1 MSDALA
7 ARKWERLIM
16 RGFKTGLIMA
26 AVLCSTVQAWA
37 QIPAA
42 VVSGPI
48 EATATGDPSRNFI
61 YNASA
66 IELTANGYVEEE
78 YFIEG
83 AANRYSTP
91 ELATGEIED
100 SGHPYKSRFFVRRPS
115 SPSDFNGTVIIEW
128 LNVTGGT
135 DKDIDWWQSGHH
147 LVANGYAFI
156 GVSAQAVGVAS
167 LREWSP
173 GRYGSL
179 DVTHN
184 GMVEND
190 ALSYDIFSAV
200 ARAVTRRGE
209 QVPAGQVDILDGLR
223 ADRVIATGHSQSASR
238 LTAYLNHAHPR
249 DPVFDGVMIHGGGG
263 RVRDDQEVRIFKVMA
278 ETDMPRRSADRQ
290 PDTDYFRQWEVAGSS
305 HVDILFELE
314 FARMRALAEGQPIE
328 TATEREQSCQLPPYS
343 RVPFRDVMNAAFE
356 HLVVWIDHGTVPPV
370 APSLQVAR
378 WLPELEFARDDYGN
392 ILGGIRLAEHAVP
405 TAKNTGLN
413 SAANGGSRFCFLYGS
428 HEPYDAET
436 LQALY
441 PDHES
446 YVQAVRRVAEQ
457 NAADGYI
464 LSEAAERT
472 IREAE
477 QSGVGR

>member
-1 MSDALA
+1 MNCILSKTIFLA
-7 ARKWERLIM
+7 V
-16 RGFKTGLIMA
+16 
-26 AVLCSTVQAWA
+26 VLSSTVAAWA
-37 QIPAA
+37 QVPDA
-42 VVSGPI
+42 VISGPI
-48 EATATGDPSRNFI
+48 EATAAGDTSRNFI

-66 IELTANGYVEEE
+66 IELAANGYIEEE

-83 AANRYSTP
+83 TANRYSTP
-91 ELATGEIED
+91 ALATGEIED
-100 SGHPYKSRFFVRRPS
+100 SGHPYKTRFFVRRPAS
-115 SPSDFNGTVIIEW
+115 ASDFNGTVIIEW

-156 GVSAQAVGVAS
+156 GVSAQAVGIAS

-173 GRYGSL
+173 GRYGTL
-179 DVTHN
+179 DVTHD

-200 ARAVTRRGE
+200 AKGVGRVGE
-209 QVPAGQVDILDGLR
+209 PVPAGEVDILDGLR
-223 ADRVIATGHSQSASR
+223 AERLIATGHSQSASR

-263 RVRDDQEVRIFKVMA
+263 RVRDDQDVRIFKIMA

-305 HVDILFELE
+305 HVDIIFELE
-314 FARMRALAEGQPIE
+314 FARMLALSEGQSIE
-328 TATEREQSCQLPPYS
+328 SAAPREQACQLPPYS

-356 HLVVWIDHGTVPPV
+356 HLVNWIDHGTAPPT

-378 WLPELEFARDDYGN
+378 WLPELEFARDEYGN

-405 TAKNTGLN
+405 TARNTGLN
-413 SAANGGSRFCFLYGS
+413 SAAAGGSRFCFLYGS
-428 HEPYDAET
+428 HEPFDAQT
-436 LQALY
+436 LQRLY
-441 PDHES
+441 PSHDA
-446 YVQAVRRVAEQ
+446 YVQAVREVAEQ
-457 NAADGYI
+457 NMADGYI
-464 LSEAAERT
+464 LPEAAQRT
-472 IREAE
+472 IQEAE
-477 QSGVGR
+477 DSSVGR